1 MYLPHKRDVTYRTML
16 PALTLGVAVL
26 LLPGSSAAQDILGNI
41 KTGMERLKNEI
52 EGEIKALRE
61 DAREEAAYLLGMESY
76 VYGYPLVVMDVT
88 RQVLT
93 AAPAPN
99 SEGTAAPINQRQDH
113 EGGIL
118 SDRSSG
124 AHSTCAH
131 G

>member
-26 LLPGSSAAQDILGNI
+26 LLPGPS
-41 KTGMERLKNEI
+41 
-52 EGEIKALRE
+52 EIKALRE

-88 RQVLT
+88 KQVLT

-99 SEGTAAPINQRQDH
+99 V
-113 EGGIL
+113 
-118 SDRSSG
+118 
-124 AHSTCAH
+124 
-131 G
+131 

>member
-1 MYLPHKRDVTYRTML
+1 ML

-26 LLPGSSAAQDILGNI
+26 LLAGPSAAQDILGNI
-41 KTGMERLKNEI
+41 KAGMERLKNEI

-99 SEGTAAPINQRQDH
+99 AEGTAAPINQLAKMPH
-113 EGGIL
+113 YVSPNFTNVLG
-118 SDRSSG
+118 DRAWAQAGRNHVQS
-124 AHSTCAH
+124 
-131 G
+131 